1 MITLKNHVKHMNLTL
16 LQCNLLEDYIVLIVH
31 ADLLI
36 RINFRL
42 PSNKKSD
49 GEKIIILTLIF

>member
-1 MITLKNHVKHMNLTL
+1 MITLKKSRKAHELDITT
-16 LQCNLLEDYIVLIVH
+16 NLLEDYIVLIVH

-36 RINFRL
+36 KINFRL

-49 GEKIIILTLIF
+49 GEKIIILSKC

>member
-16 LQCNLLEDYIVLIVH
+16 LLNLLEDYIVLIVH

-36 RINFRL
+36 KINFRL

-49 GEKIIILTLIF
+49 GEKIIILSKC